1 QIFIRKNL
9 SKEEFTERLQAIDET
24 LPEMVQ

>member
-1 QIFIRKNL
+1 NLYTKNL

>member
-1 QIFIRKNL
+1 LYTKNL